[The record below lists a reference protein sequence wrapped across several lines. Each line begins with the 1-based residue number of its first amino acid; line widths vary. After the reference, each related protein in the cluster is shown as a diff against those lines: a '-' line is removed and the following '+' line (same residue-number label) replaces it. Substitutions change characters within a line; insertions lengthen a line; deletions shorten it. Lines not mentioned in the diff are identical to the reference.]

1 VTRANSPVGSGKVA
15 GRREK
20 RPAAR
25 DDSLS
30 WSSHFQAVALICR
43 GATCPT
49 AAKISLVVG
58 TVLTLANQGAVLVA
72 GDISA
77 ATWARVAVNYLV
89 PFLVSSIAY
98 LAPFRTTRLGTPE
111 TPRQQSSGDNDG
123 R

>member
-1 VTRANSPVGSGKVA
+1 VTRPSSSRRSLGAA
-15 GRREK
+15 GRRGV
-20 RPAAR
+20 RPASSG
-25 DDSLS
+25 DLS
-30 WSSHFQAVALICR
+30 WSSYPQAAALICR

-58 TVLTLANQGAVLVA
+58 TVLTLTNQGAVLVA

-89 PFLVSSIAY
+89 PFLVSSIGY
-98 LAPFRTTRLGTPE
+98 LAPFRALRLGAPE
-111 TPRQQSSGDNDG
+111 TPRQNPEENDG